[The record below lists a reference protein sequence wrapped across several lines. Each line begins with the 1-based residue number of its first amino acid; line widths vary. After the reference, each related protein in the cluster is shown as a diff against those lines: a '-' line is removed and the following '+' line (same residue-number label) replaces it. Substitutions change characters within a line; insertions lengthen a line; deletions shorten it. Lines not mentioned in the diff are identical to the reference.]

1 MSQDQANEDSD
12 DGSAEEGSVAAP
24 VPQRARDHT
33 YLPGTSHPLMSESMM
48 NAKRHR
54 RSISSPGGADMDV
67 HNADGCGQLQC
78 IEIPILLVKNVV
90 VFPGTVLPLRLHQDR
105 WVEYLGQKIHASRQL
120 GTDEEITIGVV
131 TDVEDSRAELRRAA
145 QQRNSWMRTTIDRRR
160 SVDIMNVLQHFDM
173 EQLFNNDDDQEDEV
187 GSDEVEDE
195 VPVSSHAR
203 RPNDSQCDPLLGR
216 IGTLVTIT
224 NTHETTTDLGSRGL
238 WRQASGSGE
247 LAVTALGTGRFR
259 VMQAVDDGR
268 HRPNRVDHYTSEVRF
283 YRVEEMWDEELPL
296 PPIVPKGSV
305 SDHHDRIIDK
315 LASVS
320 MIPKFILERMWPW
333 KVASEIRDILVR
345 VPGLNELNN
354 IGTKDPTPF
363 SFWIAA
369 NMPLKESE
377 KLHLLELEST
387 LERLKCLKIKL
398 VALEQ
403 KQAFVCCKLC
413 RSKISATCNLFTVGG
428 ADGTTGA
435 YVNEYGVI
443 HQTVTVREVEEQKLV
458 CTGSAETKD
467 SWFPGYSWTITY
479 CRHCFSHLGWKFQ
492 SVSQSGSNEADAN
505 RPERFWGLSGASVT
519 TL

>member
-1 MSQDQANEDSD
+1 
-12 DGSAEEGSVAAP
+12 
-24 VPQRARDHT
+24 
-33 YLPGTSHPLMSESMM
+33 
-48 NAKRHR
+48 
-54 RSISSPGGADMDV
+54 MDV
-67 HNADGCGQLQC
+67 RDADGIGQCRC
-78 IEIPILLVKNVV
+78 IQIPILLVKNVV

-105 WVEYLGQKIHASRQL
+105 WVEYLGQKIDASRRL
-120 GTDEEITIGVV
+120 GTDEGITIGVV
-131 TDVEDSRAELRRAA
+131 TDVEDSDAELRRAS

-173 EQLFNNDDDQEDEV
+173 ERLFNSDDDEEDEV
-187 GSDEVEDE
+187 GSDEDE
-195 VPVSSHAR
+195 VEAEAPVGANAR
-203 RPNDSQCDPLLGR
+203 RPTDSQCDQLLGR
-216 IGTLVTIT
+216 IGTLVTIA

-238 WRQASGSGE
+238 WRQASGRGE
-247 LAVTALGTGRFR
+247 LVVTALGTGRFR

-268 HRPNRVDHYTSEVRF
+268 HRPNRVDHCMSDVRF
-283 YRVEEMWDEELPL
+283 YRVELLCDEELPL
-296 PPIVPKGSV
+296 PPIVPQGSV
-305 SDHHDRIIDK
+305 SNHHNRIIDK

-333 KVASEIRDILVR
+333 KVASEIREILAR
-345 VPGLNELNN
+345 VPGLNGLSD
-354 IGTKDPTPF
+354 IGSKTPTSY

-369 NMPLKESE
+369 NMPVKESE

-387 LERLKCLKIKL
+387 LERLKSLKIKL

-413 RSKISATCNLFTVGG
+413 RTKISATSNLFTVGG

-492 SVSQSGSNEADAN
+492 SVSQSRFNNTDAD

-519 TL
+519 TR